1 MNIIKRDKTIQ
12 PFHVEKIKIA
22 IKKAF
27 ASLNSSSIDDSVLDQ
42 IVIEIRDEFQSRHQ
56 TPTVEEVQDFSRK
69 ES

>member
-12 PFHVEKIKIA
+12 PFNVEKIKIA

-27 ASLNSSSIDDSVLDQ
+27 ASLHSEIDEAVLDQ
-42 IVIEIRDEFQSRHQ
+42 IVIEIQDEFQSRNQ
-56 TPTVEEVQDFSRK
+56 LK